1 MKVLMVQPGEIPH
14 ETDIEPG
21 LESLQAAV
29 DGPNQSGRLAC
40 KKEVTRNA

>member
-14 ETDIEPG
+14 ETDIKPG

-29 DGPNQSGRLAC
+29 DGSRQNRRNGSGIQFVIL
-40 KKEVTRNA
+40 